1 MKVIFENGKYYVEC
15 TFEQRKEVQKM
26 GFKWCDKT
34 NSWSTDNW
42 YIASKVEG
50 ALPELAAKYN
60 KSSAEKAQ
68 GPKMFQDQKLM
79 PFQNAGVEE
88 IISRKNVLL
97 ADEPG
102 LGKTAQV
109 IAFLNLALPSPTHK
123 VLIICPAS
131 LKLNWIREFEKFG
144 GEHTYDIQMLS
155 GSKDKINPKSNV
167 VIVNY
172 DMLKS
177 KIIFD
182 QLLEYSAQILICD
195 EAHYIKNAKTARS
208 KSTALLVKKA
218 TRKTILITGTP
229 LVNRPIELHSILK
242 MISPETIQPYEDYRR
257 YAFKFCSAHNGRWGF
272 NVNGSSN
279 EAELNYRLR
288 ATCMIRRLAQ
298 DVLPQLPEVTMQ
310 LLPFEQDKKTKK
322 IIEEEYRFTFED
334 LTKRPEVGS
343 VGDLAKIRH
352 DLAMAK
358 LPTSLQVISDLL
370 ETVNKVVVFAYHRDV
385 MQGLFDGL
393 KEYKP
398 VMVVGGMTAEN
409 KQKAVDAFQN
419 DPSVR
424 VFVGQIQAAGVGIT
438 LTAAQN
444 IEFVETSWVPGEI
457 DQAVKRCKRIGQK
470 SHVTARFHIV
480 ADSLDETMLKSA
492 FDKLKTINKIVK

>member
-1 MKVIFENGKYYVEC
+1 MKVIFENGRYYGEC

-26 GFKWCDKT
+26 GFKWCETTKR
-34 NSWSTDNW
+34 WSTDNW
-42 YIASKVEG
+42 YVASRVAG
-50 ALPELAAKYN
+50 ALPETTVKYDR
-60 KSSAEKAQ
+60 SSAEIPQNTLLGA
-68 GPKMFQDQKLM
+68 PALM
-79 PFQNAGVEE
+79 PFQVAGVEE
-88 IISRKNVLL
+88 IIARKNILL

-102 LGKTAQV
+102 LGKTAQA
-109 IAFLNLALPSPTHK
+109 IAYLNIVQTYQSRT
-123 VLIICPAS
+123 LIICPAS

-144 GEHTYDIQMLS
+144 DKDRFTIQMLS

-182 QLLEYSAQILICD
+182 QLLEYSAQMLICD

-218 TRKTILITGTP
+218 TKKTILITGTP

-288 ATCMIRRLAQ
+288 STCMIRRLAQ

-393 KEYKP
+393 KDYKP
-398 VMVVGGMTAEN
+398 VMVVGGMTTEN
-409 KQKAVDAFQN
+409 KQKAVDTFQN

-480 ADSLDETMLKSA
+480 TDSLDETMLKSA